1 MPVRTLG
8 VLSLTKFIPFLG
20 VLDHL
25 ALLAPGA
32 STAQNVHADP
42 VLEPLWDDILQYA
55 PRPASSRVASATA
68 TEVVQD
74 DELLGAARARL
85 PEALLLLWCALVF
98 ADHRLDAAVREV
110 LTDSDGRFVEGALNK
125 DSLTIA
131 LGGRPEFAGTK
142 QITNVLRNLAQAGIF
157 VPEQTGQT
165 IVGVQQFLPT
175 AFAVPSLLRLIQ
187 DRVEYWAD
195 DTRFAP
201 ASSAH
206 ALDFAL
212 ALGANHWLGLTR
224 DEFIRASRGAA
235 APVPAAVRKPVP
247 DEIAE
252 LAELLDAKRQVIL
265 QGPPGT
271 GKTHLATAYID
282 WATDWRRP
290 ESRLQTI
297 LDALP
302 QRERTPIRIADEV
315 ERLGLSAL
323 WDIVQFHPSYE
334 YNDFVRT
341 LAAQPVPGGVT
352 FVAQHRILSLI
363 AAVGVE
369 LAARGSDCELVLVL
383 DELNRGNIP
392 SIFGELLYAL
402 EYRGQPVATA
412 YSVNGDASITIP
424 ESLSIIGTMNTAD
437 RSIAVID
444 YALRRRFVFITVPAT
459 ERPLVNH
466 TGYVDERHRAAALL
480 LFAAVR
486 DALGGSAA
494 GIQVGPSYYL
504 PSGTAVDLGAG
515 LRELASRFVY
525 EVLPLLGEYVLE
537 GELDDGELASLAG
550 GLGINPTTPARDQV
564 DALYVTLHGHSAPA
578 AAGTERDE
586 AGDATADEEVPEENT
601 KPQ

>member
-1 MPVRTLG
+1 MG
-8 VLSLTKFIPFLG
+8 ELSLTKFVRFPD
-20 VLDHL
+20 VQDHL
-25 ALLAPGA
+25 ARLVPGVT
-32 STAQNVHADP
+32 TAADVNVDP
-42 VLEPLWDDILQYA
+42 ILGPLWDDIVQYA
-55 PRPASSRVASATA
+55 PRPAGSKAVNATS

-74 DELLGAARARL
+74 DEVLRAVRGRQ
-85 PEALLLLWCALVF
+85 PEAPLLLWCALVF
-98 ADHRLDAAVREV
+98 ADSRLDAAVREV
-110 LTDSDGRFVEGALNK
+110 MTDADGRFIDGMLNT
-125 DSLTIA
+125 DSLAAA
-131 LGGRPEFAGTK
+131 LSTRPDFAGRK
-142 QITNVLRNLAQAGIF
+142 KITNVLRNMDQAGIF
-157 VPEQTGQT
+157 TPVESGLT
-165 IVGVQQFLPT
+165 IVGVQQFKPT

-201 ASSAH
+201 ASPDH

-212 ALGANHWLGLTR
+212 ALGANRWLGLTR
-224 DEFIRASRGAA
+224 DEFTRASRGAGA
-235 APVPAAVRKPVP
+235 PTPVRPRRPVPS
-247 DEIAE
+247 EIAE
-252 LAELLDAKRQVIL
+252 LADLLAAKRQVVL

-282 WATDWRRP
+282 WATDGRRS

-302 QRERTPIRIADEV
+302 LRERTPTRIADEV

-352 FVAQHRILSLI
+352 FVSQHRILSLI

-369 LAARGSDCELVLVL
+369 LTTRGSTCELVLVL
-383 DELNRGNIP
+383 DEVNRGNIP

-412 YSVNGDASITIP
+412 YSVDGDASITIP

-459 ERPLVNH
+459 DRPIVSH
-466 TGYVDERHRAAALL
+466 TGYFDERHRTAAMR
-480 LFAAVR
+480 LFGLVH
-486 DALGGSAA
+486 DALGGSLA

-504 PSGTAVDLGAG
+504 PSGHAADLDAG
-515 LRELASRFVY
+515 LRELSSRFVY

-537 GELDDGELASLAG
+537 GEVDDADLASLTTA
-550 GLGINPTTPARDQV
+550 LGIRRDTSAPDQV
-564 DALYVTLHGHSAPA
+564 ADLQAALLVQTAPA
-578 AAGTERDE
+578 PPLASGTDV
-586 AGDATADEEVPEENT
+586 DAETSTEGTD
-601 KPQ
+601 PQ

>member
-1 MPVRTLG
+1 MG
-8 VLSLTKFIPFLG
+8 ELSLTKFIRFPD

-25 ALLAPGA
+25 GLLTPGA
-32 STAQNVHADP
+32 TTAHDVHADP
-42 VLEPLWDDILQYA
+42 VLEPLWDDIVQYV
-55 PRPASSRVASATA
+55 PRPAGSRAVNAT
-68 TEVVQD
+68 TNEVVQD
-74 DELLGAARARL
+74 DELLGAIRSRR
-85 PEALLLLWCALVF
+85 PEARLLLWCALIF
-98 ADHRLDAAVREV
+98 ADARIDSAVREV
-110 LTDSDGRFVEGALNK
+110 LTDADGRFIEGMLNT

-131 LGGRPEFAGTK
+131 LGARPDFAGRK
-142 QITNVLRNLAQAGIF
+142 KITNVLRNMDQAGIF
-157 VPEQTGQT
+157 TPKENGLT
-165 IVGVQQFLPT
+165 IVGVQQFQPT
-175 AFAVPSLLRLIQ
+175 AFAVPSLVRLIQ

-201 ASSAH
+201 ASPDH

-224 DEFIRASRGAA
+224 DEFIRASRGAGASVA
-235 APVPAAVRKPVP
+235 AAQRKPVP
-247 DEIAE
+247 GEIAE
-252 LAELLDAKRQVIL
+252 LAELLQAKRQVVL

-282 WATDWRRP
+282 WATSGRRFD
-290 ESRLQTI
+290 SRLQTI

-302 QRERTPIRIADEV
+302 LRERTPVRIADEV

-352 FVAQHRILSLI
+352 FVSQHRILSLL

-369 LAARGSDCELVLVL
+369 LSARGSTCELILVL
-383 DELNRGNIP
+383 DEVNRGNIP

-412 YSVNGDASITIP
+412 YSVDGDASITIP
-424 ESLSIIGTMNTAD
+424 HALSIIGTMNTAD

-459 ERPLVNH
+459 DRPIVSH
-466 TGYVDERHRAAALL
+466 TGYVDERHRAAALR
-480 LFAAVR
+480 LFGLVH
-486 DALGGSAA
+486 DVLGGSLA

-504 PSGTAVDLGAG
+504 PSGNAADLDEG
-515 LRELASRFVY
+515 LRALAARFVY

-537 GELDDGELASLAG
+537 GEVDDADLASLTAS
-550 GLGINPTTPARDQV
+550 LGIDSDASARDQV
-564 DALYVTLHGHSAPA
+564 AALQAALLAQTAPA
-578 AAGTERDE
+578 PSAQPGASVG
-586 AGDATADEEVPEENT
+586 EETPAEDT
-601 KPQ
+601 DTQ

>member
-1 MPVRTLG
+1 MPVRPMG
-8 VLSLTKFIPFLG
+8 ELSLTKFIRFPD

-25 ALLAPGA
+25 GLLVPGVT
-32 STAQNVHADP
+32 TAQDVHADP
-42 VLEPLWDDILQYA
+42 VLEPLWDDILQYV
-55 PRPASSRVASATA
+55 PRPAGSRAANATA
-68 TEVVQD
+68 NEVVQD
-74 DELLGAARARL
+74 DELLSAIRGRR
-85 PEALLLLWCALVF
+85 PEASLLLWCALVF
-98 ADHRLDAAVREV
+98 ADSRIDSAVREV
-110 LTDSDGRFVEGALNK
+110 LTDADGRFIEGMLNT

-131 LGGRPEFAGTK
+131 LATRPDFAGRK
-142 QITNVLRNLAQAGIF
+142 KSTNVLRNMDQAGIF
-157 VPEQTGQT
+157 VPEETGST
-165 IVGVQQFLPT
+165 IVGVQQFRPT
-175 AFAVPSLLRLIQ
+175 ALAVPSLLRLIQ
-187 DRVEYWAD
+187 NRVEYWAD

-201 ASSAH
+201 ASPDH
-206 ALDFAL
+206 AIDFAL

-224 DEFIRASRGAA
+224 DEFIRASRGAG
-235 APVPAAVRKPVP
+235 APVAAAQRKPVP
-247 DEIAE
+247 SEIVE
-252 LAELLDAKRQVIL
+252 LADLLRAKRQVVL

-282 WATDWRRP
+282 WATDGRRFD
-290 ESRLQTI
+290 SRLQSI

-302 QRERTPIRIADEV
+302 LRERTPIRIADEV

-352 FVAQHRILSLI
+352 FVSQHRILSLI

-369 LAARGSDCELVLVL
+369 LSARGSTCELILVL

-412 YSVNGDASITIP
+412 YSVDGDASITIP
-424 ESLSIIGTMNTAD
+424 DSLSIIGTMNTAD

-459 ERPLVNH
+459 DRPIVSH
-466 TGYVDERHRAAALL
+466 PGYVDERHRAAAMR
-480 LFAAVR
+480 LFGLVH
-486 DALGGSAA
+486 DALGGSLA

-504 PSGTAVDLGAG
+504 PSGNAADLDEG
-515 LRELASRFVY
+515 LRELSSRFVY

-537 GELDDGELASLAG
+537 GEVDDSDLASLTAA
-550 GLGINPTTPARDQV
+550 LGISRDTSARDQV
-564 DALYVTLHGHSAPA
+564 AALHASLLTPTAPA
-578 AAGTERDE
+578 PSPTPSADVDAETPTEDTDTR
-586 AGDATADEEVPEENT
+586 
-601 KPQ
+601 

>member
-8 VLSLTKFIPFLG
+8 VLSLTKFIRFAD

-25 ALLAPGA
+25 ALLSPGA
-32 STAQNVHADP
+32 TTAQDVHADP
-42 VLEPLWDDILQYA
+42 LLEPLWDDLLQYV
-55 PRPASSRVASATA
+55 PRPASSRAVSATA
-68 TEVVQD
+68 AEIVQD
-74 DELLGAARARL
+74 DELLKAARARL
-85 PEALLLLWCALVF
+85 PEGPLLLWCALVF
-98 ADHRLDAAVREV
+98 ADSRLDAVVREV
-110 LTDSDGRFVEGALNK
+110 LTDSDGRFIEGVLNR
-125 DSLTIA
+125 DSLMVA
-131 LGGRPEFAGTK
+131 LANRPEFAGTK
-142 QITNVLRNLAQAGIF
+142 QVTNVLRNMDQAGIF
-157 VPEQTGQT
+157 VPEETGQT

-175 AFAVPSLLRLIQ
+175 GFIVPSLLRLIQ

-195 DTRFAP
+195 DSRFAP
-201 ASSAH
+201 ASPAH

-224 DEFIRASRGAA
+224 DEFVRASRGAGDPA
-235 APVPAAVRKPVP
+235 VMTARHPAPA
-247 DEIAE
+247 EISE
-252 LAELLDAKRQVIL
+252 LAELLKAKRQVVL

-271 GKTHLATAYID
+271 GKTYLATAYID
-282 WATDWRRP
+282 WATSGRRS

-302 QRERTPIRIADEV
+302 QRERTPVRIADEV
-315 ERLGLSAL
+315 ERLGLSAI

-352 FVAQHRILSLI
+352 FVSQHRILSLI

-369 LAARGSDCELVLVL
+369 LAGRNSSCELVLVL

-424 ESLSIIGTMNTAD
+424 KSLSIIGTMNTAD

-459 ERPLVNH
+459 DRPLISH
-466 TGYVDERHRAAALL
+466 PGYVDERHRAAALL
-480 LFAAVR
+480 LFAAVH
-486 DALGGSAA
+486 DALGGSSA

-504 PSGTAVDLGAG
+504 PSGTAADLDEG
-515 LRELASRFVY
+515 LRELSSRFVY
-525 EVLPLLGEYVLE
+525 EVLPLLGEYALE
-537 GELDDGELASLAG
+537 GELDEGDLAALVGELSIDL
-550 GLGINPTTPARDQV
+550 TTPAHDQV
-564 DALYVTLHGHSAPA
+564 DALHLALLHRTAPA
-578 AAGTERDE
+578 SSGAQPG
-586 AGDATADEEVPEENT
+586 GSIEEDSE
-601 KPQ
+601 PQ

>member
-1 MPVRTLG
+1 MPVRPMG
-8 VLSLTKFIPFLG
+8 VLSLTKFIRFPD

-25 ALLAPGA
+25 AFLVPGA
-32 STAQNVHADP
+32 TTAQDVHADP
-42 VLEPLWDDILQYA
+42 LLEPLWDDIVQYA
-55 PRPASSRVASATA
+55 PRPADSRAVSATA
-68 TEVVQD
+68 AEIVQD
-74 DELLGAARARL
+74 DELLSVVRARQAEG
-85 PEALLLLWCALVF
+85 PLLLWCALVF
-98 ADHRLDAAVREV
+98 ADPRLDAAVREV
-110 LTDSDGRFVEGALNK
+110 LTDADGRFIEGMLNT
-125 DSLTIA
+125 DALTIA
-131 LGGRPEFAGTK
+131 LGNRPAFAGRK
-142 QITNVLRNLAQAGIF
+142 QITNVLRNMDQAGIF
-157 VPEQTGQT
+157 VPEESGST
-165 IVGVQQFLPT
+165 IIGVRQFLPT

-187 DRVEYWAD
+187 NRVEYWAD

-201 ASSAH
+201 ASPDH

-235 APVPAAVRKPVP
+235 APVAAAQRKPVP
-247 DEIAE
+247 SEITE
-252 LAELLDAKRQVIL
+252 LADLLRAKRQVVL

-282 WATDWRRP
+282 WATDGRRFD
-290 ESRLQTI
+290 SRLQTI

-302 QRERTPIRIADEV
+302 LRERTPVRIADEV

-341 LAAQPVPGGVT
+341 LAAQAVPGGVT
-352 FVAQHRILSLI
+352 FVSQHRILSLI

-369 LAARGSDCELVLVL
+369 LSARGSTCELILVL
-383 DELNRGNIP
+383 DEVNRGNIP

-412 YSVNGDASITIP
+412 YSVDGDASITIP
-424 ESLSIIGTMNTAD
+424 DSLSIIGTMNTAD

-459 ERPLVNH
+459 DRPIVSH
-466 TGYVDERHRAAALL
+466 TGYVDERHRAAAMR
-480 LFAAVR
+480 LFGLVH
-486 DALGGSAA
+486 DALGGSLA

-504 PSGTAVDLGAG
+504 PSGNAADLDEG
-515 LRELASRFVY
+515 LRELSSRFVY

-537 GELDDGELASLAG
+537 GEVDDADIASLTAA
-550 GLGINPTTPARDQV
+550 LGISPDTSARDQV
-564 DALYVTLHGHSAPA
+564 AALHAALLTQTAPA
-578 AAGTERDE
+578 PSAASGADVDAGTPTEDT
-586 AGDATADEEVPEENT
+586 DD
-601 KPQ
+601 Q

>member
-1 MPVRTLG
+1 MPVRPMG
-8 VLSLTKFIPFLG
+8 ELSLTKFIRFPD

-25 ALLAPGA
+25 TLLVPGVT
-32 STAQNVHADP
+32 TAQDVNADP
-42 VLEPLWDDILQYA
+42 VLGPLWDDIVQYV
-55 PRPASSRVASATA
+55 PRPAGSKAANATA
-68 TEVVQD
+68 IEVVED
-74 DELLGAARARL
+74 DELLSAVRSQQ
-85 PEALLLLWCALVF
+85 PEAPLLLWCALVF
-98 ADHRLDAAVREV
+98 ADSRLDAAVREV
-110 LTDSDGRFVEGALNK
+110 LTDVDGRFIDGMLNT
-125 DSLTIA
+125 DSLTTA
-131 LGGRPEFAGTK
+131 LNTRAAFAGRK
-142 QITNVLRNLAQAGIF
+142 KSTNVLRNMDQAGIF
-157 VPEQTGQT
+157 TPVESGLT
-165 IVGVQQFLPT
+165 IVGVQQFKPT
-175 AFAVPSLLRLIQ
+175 AFAVPSLLRFIQ
-187 DRVEYWAD
+187 NRVEYWAD

-201 ASSAH
+201 ASPDH

-224 DEFIRASRGAA
+224 DEFIRASRGAG
-235 APVPAAVRKPVP
+235 APAPAGQRKPVP
-247 DEIAE
+247 SGIAE
-252 LAELLDAKRQVIL
+252 LADLLRAKRQVVL

-282 WATDWRRP
+282 WATDGRRAD
-290 ESRLQTI
+290 SRLQTI

-302 QRERTPIRIADEV
+302 LRERTPIRIADEV

-369 LAARGSDCELVLVL
+369 LSARGSSCELVLVL
-383 DELNRGNIP
+383 DEVNRGNIP

-412 YSVNGDASITIP
+412 YSVDGDASITIP
-424 ESLSIIGTMNTAD
+424 HSLSIIGTMNTAD

-459 ERPLVNH
+459 DRPIVSH
-466 TGYVDERHRAAALL
+466 TGYVDERHRAAAMR
-480 LFAAVR
+480 LFGLVH
-486 DALGGSAA
+486 DALGGSLA

-504 PSGTAVDLGAG
+504 PSGTAADLDEG
-515 LRELASRFVY
+515 LHELSSRFVY

-537 GELDDGELASLAG
+537 GEVDDAELASLTAA
-550 GLGINPTTPARDQV
+550 LGISPDTSARDQV
-564 DALYVTLHGHSAPA
+564 AALHAALLTRTAPA
-578 AAGTERDE
+578 PSPAPGADVDAALTEDT
-586 AGDATADEEVPEENT
+586 DT
-601 KPQ
+601 Q